1 MCGILG
7 GNIQNWDYQKGIE
20 RMRHR
25 GPDGQR
31 VVKYEDCILGFAR
44 LAIMDLSDSAMQP
57 FESHD
62 GNVVIMFNGEIY
74 GFHGLRKKLKEKYLF
89 KTVSDTE
96 VVLYAYIE
104 YGDKFVEYIDG
115 MFAIVIYDKRIRQ
128 IKLYRDRYGIK
139 PLYYL
144 YKEDMFAFSS
154 ELKGFVAAC
163 GRTDEFKVDKTA
175 IYDYLAYQYIP
186 EPKSMY
192 QHVYKLEP
200 ATCINYDLNKKRIVN
215 KKKYWKIQVCTRA
228 HGKKKR
234 QDVLDDIRELIKS
247 SIKKQIIADV
257 PVGTFLSGGVDSSII
272 TYECSRIY
280 GSLNSFSIGFEE
292 SKFDESRYAK
302 MVANVC
308 NISNITSMLSNA
320 DVSGV
325 RGMLSGL
332 YDEPFADTSAYPTY
346 IVSKLARKDVKVVL
360 TGDGGDELFGGY
372 ERYRWFINERKR
384 KFIKGDKIEN
394 FIADND
400 FVNKYIGKWME
411 LNFESEM
418 TTYCRIMGR
427 FERGLYK
434 SWKKKLEIPDDYDV
448 KWYLR
453 KYYHKELPVMTRM
466 RYMDFKT
473 YLPSDVLT
481 KVDRTTMSVSLEA
494 RVPFLD
500 RDLVEYVFSLA
511 EDEYFYNGELK
522 TLLKKAYEDV
532 IPKEVLYRKK
542 QGFAIPGN
550 YISEGNNTVYER
562 LLKLEWK
569 QLCNSLL
576 DTDCLNMC

>member
-7 GNIQNWDYQKGIE
+7 GNVPNWDYKKGIDC
-20 RMRHR
+20 MQHR
-25 GPDGQR
+25 GPDGQK
-31 VVKYEDCILGFAR
+31 VIKYGDCTMGFAR
-44 LAIMDLSDSAMQP
+44 LAIMDLSDNAMQP
-57 FESHD
+57 FESYD
-62 GNVVIMFNGEIY
+62 GTVAIVFNGEIY
-74 GFHGLRKKLKEKYLF
+74 GFHNLRNELKKKYLF
-89 KTVSDTE
+89 KTTSDTE
-96 VVLYAYIE
+96 VVLYAYME
-104 YGDKFVEYIDG
+104 YGDKFINYIDG
-115 MFAIVIYDKRIRQ
+115 MYAIAIYDKRIRQ

-144 YKEDMFAFSS
+144 YKGDKFAFSS
-154 ELKGFVAAC
+154 ELKGLVMASGQAN
-163 GRTDEFKVDKTA
+163 DFKVDKTA

-192 QHVYKLEP
+192 KDVYKLEP
-200 ATCINYDLNKKRIVN
+200 ATCVHYDLNEKRIIR
-215 KKKYWKIQVCTRA
+215 KEKYWKMRVCTKA
-228 HGKKKR
+228 HGNRKK
-234 QDVLDDIRELIKS
+234 QDVLDDIRELVRS
-247 SIKKQIIADV
+247 SVKKQIIADV
-257 PVGTFLSGGVDSSII
+257 PVGTFLSGGVDSSVI
-272 TYECSRIY
+272 TYESSRIY
-280 GSLNSFSIGFEE
+280 DRINSYSIGFKEHRYDE
-292 SKFDESRYAK
+292 SKYAK
-302 MVANVC
+302 VVADIL
-308 NISNITSMLSNA
+308 NISNITSILSNNDISA
-320 DVSGV
+320 V
-325 RGMLSGL
+325 RGMLNDL

-384 KFIKGDKIEN
+384 KFIKGEKLEQIITNTN
-394 FIADND
+394 FFN
-400 FVNKYIGKWME
+400 NHIGKW
-411 LNFESEM
+411 LESNVEGEI

-427 FERGLYK
+427 FEKDIYK
-434 SWKKKLEIPDDYDV
+434 SWKKKLEISDDYDI

-453 KYYHKELPVMTRM
+453 KYYHKELPTMTMM

-522 TLLKKAYEDV
+522 ILLKKAYED
-532 IPKEVLYRKK
+532 ILPKKILYRKK
-542 QGFAIPGN
+542 QGFAIPYN
-550 YISEGNNTVYER
+550 YISEGNNTVFER

-569 QLCNSLL
+569 QLCESL
-576 DTDCLNMC
+576 